1 MSVKATGQL
10 GFGELGAGRRPG
22 SAALERVS
30 GLVDWAGF
38 DRALAGL
45 REEGPGRPGYRPLLL
60 FKALLLQAWYGL
72 SDAEL
77 EFRLGDSLSFSRFV
91 GLSLEDAV
99 PDHTTLC
106 RFRNRLVSQR
116 LLEKLFDE
124 LDRQLEGAGLVLKQG
139 AMLDATLI
147 EAATSRPRGGQDVL
161 AQAKDPD
168 AAFAKRQG
176 KPGSTYGYKAHVGV
190 DQGSGLVR
198 AVITTPANV
207 NDTTPADSLIRGDE
221 AAVYADKA
229 YDTHARRAR
238 LKQAGVK
245 PRLMRRP
252 SQYHPLTD
260 RQRRFNDLVARRRA
274 AVETTFATWKRRMG
288 LTRARY
294 VGLAKVA
301 GQVLLT
307 AMAFNLRRAAVLTA

>member
-1 MSVKATGQL
+1 MSVKQTGQL
-10 GFGELGAGRRPG
+10 GFGEVGLARRGGSPALDRVAG
-22 SAALERVS
+22 LIDWS
-30 GLVDWAGF
+30 GFEARLK
-38 DRALAGL
+38 GL
-45 REEGPGRPGYRPLLL
+45 REEGPGRPGYRPILL

-77 EFRLGDSLSFSRFV
+77 EFRLGDSLAFGRFV
-91 GLSLEDAV
+91 GLGLEDEV

-106 RFRNRLVSQR
+106 RFRNRLVSAR

-124 LDRQLEGAGLVLKQG
+124 LDRQLEAFGLVLRQG

-147 EAATSRPRGGQDVL
+147 EAATTRPRKGKEADAIDQDARFV
-161 AQAKDPD
+161 KH
-168 AAFAKRQG
+168 QG
-176 KPGSTYGYKAHVGV
+176 KPGSTYGYKAHVAV

-207 NDTTPADSLIRGDE
+207 NDTTPADDLIRGDE

-238 LKQAGVK
+238 LKAAGIK

-252 SQYHPLTD
+252 NKYHALTP
-260 RQRRFNDLVARRRA
+260 RQQRLNDLIARRRA

-288 LTRARY
+288 LTRMRY
-294 VGLAKVA
+294 IGLAKA
-301 GQVLLT
+301 TGQILLT
-307 AMAFNLRRAAVLTA
+307 AMAFNLRRLAVIAP

>member
-1 MSVKATGQL
+1 MSVKGTGQL
-10 GFGELGAGRRPG
+10 GFGELGLGRRGVVP
-22 SAALERVS
+22 ALERVS
-30 GLVDWAGF
+30 SLVDWPGF
-38 DRALAGL
+38 ERALAGL

-77 EFRLGDSLSFSRFV
+77 EFRLGDSLAFGRFV
-91 GLSLEDAV
+91 GLSLEDEV

-106 RFRNRLVSQR
+106 RFRNRLVSAR

-139 AMLDATLI
+139 TMLDATLI
-147 EAATSRPRGGQDVL
+147 EAATSRPRGDGRGEAL
-161 AQAKDPD
+161 DPD

-207 NDTTPADSLIRGDE
+207 NDTTPADDLIRGDE

-238 LKQAGVK
+238 LEGQGVK
-245 PRLMRRP
+245 ARLMHRP
-252 SQYHPLTD
+252 SQYHALT
-260 RQRRFNDLVARRRA
+260 RRQQRRNNLIARRRA

-288 LTRARY
+288 LTRTRY
-294 VGLAKVA
+294 VGLAKVT

-307 AMAFNLRRAAVLTA
+307 AMAFNLRRAAVLTG

>member
-10 GFGELGAGRRPG
+10 GFGELGLGRRPG

-30 GLVDWAGF
+30 SLVDWAGF
-38 DRALAGL
+38 EKALAGL

-116 LLEKLFDE
+116 LLEGLFDE
-124 LDRQLEGAGLVLKQG
+124 LDRQLDGAGLVLKQG

-147 EAATSRPRGGQDVL
+147 EAATPRPPLGRED
-161 AQAKDPD
+161 QAKDPD

-176 KPGSTYGYKAHVGV
+176 KPGSAYGYKAHVGV

-207 NDTTPADSLIRGDE
+207 NDTTPADALIRGDE

-252 SQYHPLTD
+252 NKHHPLTP
-260 RQRRFNDLVARRRA
+260 RQQRFNDLVARRRA

-288 LTRARY
+288 LTRTRY

-301 GQVLLT
+301 AQVLLT
-307 AMAFNLRRAAVLTA
+307 AMAFNLRRVAALTA